1 MNRKLNL
8 HFFSFSVVLIHSSML
23 EIIIKMYV
31 FKRLPF
37 GFIYNCV
44 CHMCAGAHRGQQR
57 AVDPLQLE
65 LEGSGEHIGGQ
76 RLKSPSLP

>member
-8 HFFSFSVVLIHSSML
+8 HFFSFSVVLMHSSVL

-37 GFIYNCV
+37 GFIYSCV
-44 CHMCAGAHRGQQR
+44 CHMCAAAHKGQQR
-57 AVDPLQLE
+57 AVDSLHLE
-65 LEGSGEHIGGQ
+65 LEGSGVRTVGQ
-76 RLKSPSLP
+76 SLFFIN